1 VHSMMSSSIHEMFS
15 ILAQFQ
21 LQTSEK
27 KTLKNNESN
36 EKQWKKQ
43 PWTLAYILVLQAMS
57 SPFSSIFGPDQL
69 NFPPKWCH
77 VYATS
82 IWLQLVLDLGSSF
95 KGLGCNL
102 WLSTNKNAPFCWAL
116 DLGPLFKVALSITS
130 QNIIYINSLCP
141 SVTKLGSVT
150 EGRLGP
156 APPTAVTGLGIREL
170 CVFGGGGRWWRGRK
184 SHE

>member
-1 VHSMMSSSIHEMFS
+1 MIKTFCPHFSSAFIWTFPKTRNAFLLATIVCGFTKLAMPTLDIFKNGMVGVHSMMSSSIHEMFS
-15 ILAQFQ
+15 ILA

-95 KGLGCNL
+95 KGLGCSL

-130 QNIIYINSLCP
+130 QNIKN
-141 SVTKLGSVT
+141 
-150 EGRLGP
+150 
-156 APPTAVTGLGIREL
+156 
-170 CVFGGGGRWWRGRK
+170 
-184 SHE
+184 